1 MALVLPKTDT
11 KAYEQELFFFKLNK
25 KQKSQMKLAKKI
37 KTVQSPY
44 ISYKTNKNRSE
55 SVKKGYSILK

>member
-1 MALVLPKTDT
+1 MSKNFF
-11 KAYEQELFFFKLNK
+11 FFFKLNK